1 MPRGLAP
8 RSASTPVACP
18 RTPYGGRFPES
29 HTATPARVV
38 QSIVIAS
45 PPLPLAGNGQKAVR
59 MDGESAPVA
68 TSRRGWFR
76 LRAGE
81 DTGPYPNPSDCPG
94 GRILSAPTQSLL
106 PIHGETSG
114 LLS

>member
-29 HTATPARVV
+29 HTATPARMV

-94 GRILSAPTQSLL
+94 GRI
-106 PIHGETSG
+106 I
-114 LLS
+114 